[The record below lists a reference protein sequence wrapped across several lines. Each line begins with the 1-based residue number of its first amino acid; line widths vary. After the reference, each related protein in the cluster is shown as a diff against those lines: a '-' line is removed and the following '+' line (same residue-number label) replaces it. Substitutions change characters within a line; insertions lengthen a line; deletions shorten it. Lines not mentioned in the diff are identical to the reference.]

1 MRHERSFRHLLMMNA
16 LLAAGLIWT
25 LFVVPGPFAANA
37 DAAVQY
43 RSSRSNDP
51 PIQAVTGV
59 GNASA
64 RQRKQMIDRLTEIET
79 KIEEISKALT
89 TGSVVVKIANVEELA
104 IDYGRLADVI
114 QSRK

>member
-1 MRHERSFRHLLMMNA
+1 M
-16 LLAAGLIWT
+16 
-25 LFVVPGPFAANA
+25 
-37 DAAVQY
+37 QY

-89 TGSVVVKIANVEELA
+89 TGSIVVKIANVEELA